1 MSKQDY
7 AFPSENDDGKQY
19 NWINKGMTLRDYFA
33 AKAMQGL
40 ISGTYGRNTTLFTEE
55 LARESFR
62 LADIMLKERE
72 IER

>member
-33 AKAMQGL
+33 AKAMQAL
-40 ISGTYGRNTTLFTEE
+40 IAKTGWNDLKQISRSAYMIAG
-55 LARESFR
+55 
-62 LADIMLKERE
+62 DMLEERE
-72 IER
+72 KTDE

>member
-1 MSKQDY
+1 MGKQDY

-33 AKAMQGL
+33 AKAMQAL
-40 ISGTYGRNTTLFTEE
+40 
-55 LARESFR
+55 LAKTGWSDFKDITKGAYVI
-62 LADIMLKERE
+62 ADDMIKQRE

>member
-1 MSKQDY
+1 MSIKDGGP
-7 AFPSENDDGKQY
+7 AFPAPYGVGHVTTE
-19 NWINKGMTLRDYFA
+19 GMTLRDYFA